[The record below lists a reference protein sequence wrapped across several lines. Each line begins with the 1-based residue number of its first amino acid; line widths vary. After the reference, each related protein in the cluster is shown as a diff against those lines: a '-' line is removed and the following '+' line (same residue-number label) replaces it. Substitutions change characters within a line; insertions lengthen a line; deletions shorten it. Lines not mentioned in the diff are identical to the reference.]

1 MRRLPTA
8 RSPRHTLRMS
18 SAVRPPL
25 VEIRGLVRSYRH
37 GFLGR
42 PRRVLHGLDLT
53 IGVGEFVGLVGPN
66 GSGKSTLLRV
76 IAAVDEADE
85 GSVRVVGHDPDSGE
99 ARDATGFCPEDSPY
113 PPEVKARAVLQM
125 LGSLRGMSGASLS
138 KRCDELLERVELT
151 HAANERLGT
160 YSRGMLRRL
169 CIAAALVH
177 RPKLVLLDEP
187 TAGLDAPGFAAIES
201 LLDEVRADGASV
213 VMSSH
218 LLGDLHQRC
227 DRIVALVEGR
237 VIAQGAAQELCAA
250 LGPRARLE
258 LAFEGLDAATLA
270 ELQRVAES
278 RGARYCGLQPAQSN
292 LVELYRRAGPPP
304 AP

>member
-1 MRRLPTA
+1 MPTA
-8 RSPRHTLRMS
+8 AR
-18 SAVRPPL
+18 APL

-37 GFLGR
+37 GFLGT
-42 PRRVLHGLDLT
+42 PRRVLHGLDLE
-53 IGVGEFVGLVGPN
+53 VHAGEFLGLVGPN

-85 GSVRVVGHDPDSGE
+85 GSVRVLGHDPDARE

-113 PPEVKARAVLQM
+113 PPEVKARAVLRM
-125 LGSLRGMSGASLS
+125 LGSLRGMSGAELS
-138 KRCDELLERVELT
+138 NRCDELLERVGLT

-227 DRIVALVEGR
+227 DRIVALVDGR
-237 VIAQGAAQELCAA
+237 SIAQGSALELCAE

-270 ELQRVAES
+270 ELQRVAAS
-278 RGARYCGLQPAQSN
+278 RGARFCGVQPSQSN